1 MDLKS
6 KLVDKKMG
14 KAPEPKTEMSLDE
27 ALALVKASTPPE
39 KEKLPEQEG
48 LRTEDEVEDEQED
61 KLAPKG
67 GLAGWLIRHIRNA
80 GPIQKHNDDLRKAQ
94 TAALRG

>member
-6 KLVDKKMG
+6 KLTDKKMG
-14 KAPEPKTEMSLDE
+14 KEPEPKTEMSLDE

-39 KEKLPEQEG
+39 KEKLPEQEA
-48 LRTEDEVEDEQED
+48 LLDEDDQED

-67 GLAGWLIRHIRNA
+67 GLAGWIIRHIRNA

>member
-14 KAPEPKTEMSLDE
+14 KEPEPKTEMSLDE

-39 KEKLPEQEG
+39 KEKLPEQEA
-48 LRTEDEVEDEQED
+48 LLDEDDQED

-67 GLAGWLIRHIRNA
+67 GLAGWIIRHIRNA

>member
-14 KAPEPKTEMSLDE
+14 KEPEPKTEMSLDE
-27 ALALVKASTPPE
+27 ALAMVKSLPPSEE
-39 KEKLPEQEG
+39 KQAGPEVVE
-48 LRTEDEVEDEQED
+48 TAEMEDDD
-61 KLAPKG
+61 LSPKG
-67 GLAGWLIRHIRNA
+67 GLAGWLIRHIKNA

-94 TAALRG
+94 AAAVRG

>member
-14 KAPEPKTEMSLDE
+14 KEPEPKTKMSLDE

-39 KEKLPEQEG
+39 KEKLPEQEA
-48 LRTEDEVEDEQED
+48 LLDEDDQED

-67 GLAGWLIRHIRNA
+67 GLAGWIIRHIRNA